1 VSELVNKIDPI
12 TGQSAL
18 QLFAAGRPTV
28 GRFPPSVLKWKLLAW
43 LEKKLKDTFSGVP
56 QFKGLSPSLEAF
68 FFTLLL
74 GYTIRV
80 GNSNTRERAMHRRIM
95 DVLVAFRAGSKRIVA
110 LDQDPATDQLGEEEV
125 FVPEEEAVAEES
137 EEDRQELAVEEGDA
151 MDGEADDG
159 EAEDEEEAVEEAV
172 PTPYDA
178 EAPVNTQKRVATDGT
193 GSLPRKK
200 KT

>member
-1 VSELVNKIDPI
+1 MSELVNKIDPI

-43 LEKKLKDTFSGVP
+43 LEKKLKDTFFSGVP

-137 EEDRQELAVEEGDA
+137 EEDEQEVAVEEGDA
-151 MDGEADDG
+151 VEDGEAEDG
-159 EAEDEEEAVEEAV
+159 EAEDEEEAV
-172 PTPYDA
+172 PTPYDPV
-178 EAPVNTQKRVATDGT
+178 APVNTQKRVATDGT
-193 GSLPRKK
+193 GSYPRKK

>member
-1 VSELVNKIDPI
+1 
-12 TGQSAL
+12 
-18 QLFAAGRPTV
+18 
-28 GRFPPSVLKWKLLAW
+28 
-43 LEKKLKDTFSGVP
+43 
-56 QFKGLSPSLEAF
+56 
-68 FFTLLL
+68 
-74 GYTIRV
+74 
-80 GNSNTRERAMHRRIM
+80 MHRRIM

-137 EEDRQELAVEEGDA
+137 EEDEQEVAVEEGDA
-151 MDGEADDG
+151 VEDGEAEDG